1 MATPTI
7 ETVHSAVS
15 ARGSLGRVLA
25 ALACPDCRAPL
36 ELVPEGLQCVACKRA
51 YAIVDGIPDL
61 RPPDARALS
70 EADWSVHWSDARQR
84 SLVQRFFSFWRKA
97 VFARGVAYFTSRW
110 FATEGVFVEAGSGT
124 SETSIR
130 IDKHGRTLVAV
141 DVVLPVLRTCPPVID
156 VRICGDIFRLPLL
169 DNSVDGIW
177 NVGVM
182 EHFTRPEIDA
192 ILRECHRVL
201 RPGAPLILLWP
212 AIDSIPQKMLA
223 AVELVANLKPRS
235 QRFRFHPAEISR
247 LRSNGQ
253 ARAILADN
261 GFGTRSIDFGL
272 RTLMAFKTV
281 VGYKREAA
289 PQQRSGSA

>member
-1 MATPTI
+1 VCERTFP
-7 ETVHSAVS
+7 
-15 ARGSLGRVLA
+15 
-25 ALACPDCRAPL
+25 
-36 ELVPEGLQCVACKRA
+36 
-51 YAIVDGIPDL
+51 IVNGIPDL
-61 RPPDARALS
+61 RPPAAQALG
-70 EADWSVHWSDARQR
+70 EADWAVHWSDERQR
-84 SLVQRFFSFWRKA
+84 SPVQRFFSFWRKA
-97 VFARGVAYFTSRW
+97 VFARGVAYFINRW
-110 FATEGVFVEAGSGT
+110 FAPEGVFVEAGSGT

-130 IDKHGRTLVAV
+130 IDRLGRTLVAL
-141 DVVLPVLRTCPPVID
+141 DVVLPVLRSCPPVID

-182 EHFTRPEIDA
+182 EHFTRSEIDA
-192 ILRECHRVL
+192 ILSECHRVL

-223 AVELVANLKPRS
+223 AVELIVNLKPRP

-253 ARAILADN
+253 ARTILADN
-261 GFGTRSIDFGL
+261 GFGTSSIDFGL

-281 VGYKREAA
+281 IGYKRGAA
-289 PQQRSGSA
+289 MQQRSGSA